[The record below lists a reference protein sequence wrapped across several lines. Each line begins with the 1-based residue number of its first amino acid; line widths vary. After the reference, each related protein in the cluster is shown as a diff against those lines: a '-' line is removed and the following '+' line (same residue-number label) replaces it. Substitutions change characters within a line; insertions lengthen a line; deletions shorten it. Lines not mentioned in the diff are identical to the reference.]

1 MMNFQFQDLNEML
14 LMGGHGVYVW
24 AAVLVSLGTLI
35 WLVVSPILQHKQTLK
50 EIGLNLTR
58 EELRNQS
65 GNKDI

>member
-1 MMNFQFQDLNEML
+1 MNFQFQDLGGML

-24 AAVLVSLGTLI
+24 AAVLVSLGTLV

-50 EIGLNLTR
+50 KIGLNLTR
-58 EELRNQS
+58 EELRNQN

>member
-1 MMNFQFQDLNEML
+1 MNFQFQDLNEML

-35 WLVVSPILQHKQTLK
+35 GLVVSPILQHKQTLK

-58 EELRNQS
+58 EELPNQS

>member
-1 MMNFQFQDLNEML
+1 MRFESLSAFFFMD
-14 LMGGHGVYVW
+14 GHGVYVW